1 LVGKISESLLE
12 LKCYHRSLERTSC
25 VVVASVVVEGIWRQF
40 VDHFPSMVAAYIV
53 VEDSLKNRVG
63 SVRFIAAVENC
74 CFLSF

>member
-1 LVGKISESLLE
+1 M
-12 LKCYHRSLERTSC
+12 
-25 VVVASVVVEGIWRQF
+25 ASVVVEGIWRQF
-40 VDHFPSMVAAYIV
+40 VDQFPSMYLAAYIV